1 MHGIDQLAETL
12 LFTNEKLRSSENPF
26 VQHYTGLNSRLLLC
40 PLLTVHQ
47 QNPLSV
53 WGGILLGKTSSEL
66 EAWGFP
72 HPRLGLG
79 VYGKQQLPH
88 LLNGH
93 TQAQERFLVLLSCK
107 VLDEIVPTFLS
118 VMLLNGEAKVLELY
132 QSQSLA
138 SMQEG
143 RKSEYGIFFVQLFFR
158 VLRDYILTIFFFS
171 IWLFPPPWQK
181 IKNKKKYL
189 SYSQS
194 EAPVTHLMALVVELW
209 RARHSADFGG
219 NAETW
224 SDVLAHKESTVLATE
239 WVCKHYATSVW
250 VLSDVKIAKNGS
262 MEVETMLLPWTEVF
276 ANEVAFELHLK
287 EWMGVWW
294 LQNWGKYLIFGEQDS
309 WECLED

>member
-1 MHGIDQLAETL
+1 MATL
-12 LFTNEKLRSSENPF
+12 KPKNAFWSYWVVRSWMKLSPHFCLWCCWMEKQRFWNCIKA
-26 VQHYTGLNSRLLLC
+26 R
-40 PLLTVHQ
+40 
-47 QNPLSV
+47 
-53 WGGILLGKTSSEL
+53 ILLPCRRGGNQNMEFSLFNFYSEFL
-66 EAWGFP
+66 E
-72 HPRLGLG
+72 
-79 VYGKQQLPH
+79 
-88 LLNGH
+88 
-93 TQAQERFLVLLSCK
+93 
-107 VLDEIVPTFLS
+107 ITFS
-118 VMLLNGEAKVLELY
+118 P
-132 QSQSLA
+132 
-138 SMQEG
+138 
-143 RKSEYGIFFVQLFFR
+143 
-158 VLRDYILTIFFFS
+158 FFFLHLTLS
-171 IWLFPPPWQK
+171 PPWQK
-181 IKNKKKYL
+181 IKNKKQYL

-294 LQNWGKYLIFGEQDS
+294 PENWGKYLIFGEQDS